1 MNINPVVLSI
11 PIYFLLIGIELL
23 IQQFSKK
30 KLYRFSDAVTNISC
44 GITQQLTGVFLIIFS
59 LGIYQ
64 LIYEKLAVF
73 TIPSNAFTLVFL
85 FILVDFAYYWAHRMS
100 HEINLFWGSHVVH
113 HQSEDYNLSVA
124 LRQSSF
130 QVIWMSLFYYPLA
143 LIGFNTLD
151 FALMS
156 ALSTVYQ
163 FWIHTETIKKLGPL
177 EYILNTPSHH
187 RVHHGR
193 EPKYIDKNHAGV
205 FITWD
210 MLFGTFQKEEEKPVY
225 GITRPVKSWNPVWVN
240 FDHYAFMISELKNIP
255 GIWNKIKFTFSKPGW
270 YPEEMGGYKPAP
282 AIDRKNYHKFET
294 TNYPRVN
301 YYVLFQY
308 TIALLAT
315 ALFLFN
321 MSLFD
326 MNEKAL
332 IVFLITITVVNCGA
346 LFEMKSWVLLAEKI
360 RVIMYS
366 GIMIFL
372 GYMQGW
378 DPLLLGIGGGYF
390 IVSLTW
396 LLSLNTIRGSAVS
409 SS

>member
-44 GITQQLTGVFLIIFS
+44 GITQQLTGVFFIIFS

-73 TIPSNAFTLVFL
+73 HIPSNAFTLVLL

-130 QVIWMSLFYYPLA
+130 QVIWMSMFYYPLA

-210 MLFGTFQKEEEKPVY
+210 MLFGTCQKEEEKPVY
-225 GITRPVKSWNPVWVN
+225 GITRPVKSWNPGWVN
-240 FDHYAFMISELKNIP
+240 LDHYAFMISELKHIP
-255 GIWNKIKFTFSKPGW
+255 G
-270 YPEEMGGYKPAP
+270 MGGS
-282 AIDRKNYHKFET
+282 I
-294 TNYPRVN
+294 
-301 YYVLFQY
+301 
-308 TIALLAT
+308 
-315 ALFLFN
+315 
-321 MSLFD
+321 
-326 MNEKAL
+326 
-332 IVFLITITVVNCGA
+332 
-346 LFEMKSWVLLAEKI
+346 
-360 RVIMYS
+360 
-366 GIMIFL
+366 
-372 GYMQGW
+372 
-378 DPLLLGIGGGYF
+378 
-390 IVSLTW
+390 
-396 LLSLNTIRGSAVS
+396 
-409 SS
+409 